1 MSMFTV
7 RNLNDGFG
15 AEIEGFEYRGEVDDV
30 THRRLREVFDE
41 RGVLVFRGLDIDRTA
56 QAYLSELMIRVDAP
70 TLEEAA
76 VLAGRQDGFWISNK
90 EPGAAAPFGRLL
102 YHCDMMWSQQPF
114 LVNSLYGLDVAP
126 DVVPTQFV
134 SSVNAWRTLPESLRS
149 RVKNLHALHVT
160 DLDGAGDRR
169 RGDDDGEL
177 SNPVRESFV
186 STTTSVGHRH
196 PRTGCTLL
204 YVSQGMTKEI
214 VELPSDGSEELLGE
228 LFAHLYRPENVLEH
242 HWRNGDLILW
252 DNLALQHARPAV
264 SADSPVRTLRKVC
277 SPIPTS
283 AVERESP
290 VYESMA

>member
-1 MSMFTV
+1 MFTE
-7 RNLNDGFG
+7 RNLTDGFG

-30 THRRLREVFDE
+30 THRRLREVFDD

-56 QAYLSELMIRVDAP
+56 QAYLSELVIRDDAP

-134 SSVNAWRTLPESLRS
+134 SSVQAWQTLPEPLRS
-149 RVKNLHALHVT
+149 RVENLHALHVT
-160 DLDGAGDRR
+160 DLDGVDDRR

-177 SNPVRESFV
+177 SNPIRESFV
-186 STTTSVGHRH
+186 STITSVGHRH
-196 PRTGCTLL
+196 PRTGSTLL

-214 VELPSDGSEELLGE
+214 VELSNDESEELLGE
-228 LFAHLYRPENVLEH
+228 LFAHLYQPQHVLEH

-264 SADSPVRTLRKVC
+264 SADGPVRTLRKVC
-277 SPIPTS
+277 SPIPTA
-283 AVERESP
+283 AVELESP